1 MVRHAPHLGPVQHG
15 VAHLLLV
22 EEEVGEEV
30 ALAAPEVV
38 GQEDGGEGGVA
49 GQLPHGEVV
58 QEVPVQPQYGEGLE
72 AGEGLGRN
80 TLESNW

>member
-22 EEEVGEEV
+22 EEQVGEEV

-38 GQEDGGEGGVA
+38 GEGEVVDGGVGGELPDREG
-49 GQLPHGEVV
+49 V
-58 QEVPVQPQYGEGLE
+58 QEVPVQSQHSQGLQTGECL
-72 AGEGLGRN
+72 LGN
-80 TLESNW
+80 GWK